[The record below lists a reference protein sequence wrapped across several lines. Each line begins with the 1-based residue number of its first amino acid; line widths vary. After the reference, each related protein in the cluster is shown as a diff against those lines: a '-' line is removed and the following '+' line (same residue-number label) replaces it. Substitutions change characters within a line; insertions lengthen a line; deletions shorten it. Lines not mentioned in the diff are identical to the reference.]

1 MLNLQTK
8 VKFEKAK
15 RIIFLATEVIVMI
28 EAVIRIAIYRPGSNL
43 ELYLAFCLVQ
53 QLLVVSLLFVIAFT
67 CLIHSEH

>member
-1 MLNLQTK
+1 
-8 VKFEKAK
+8 
-15 RIIFLATEVIVMI
+15 MI
-28 EAVIRIAIYRPGSNL
+28 EAVVRIAIYRPGSNI